1 VSQRDDAIVIVIRT
15 LESGEDRE
23 ITVSPELLR
32 VGELQWSP
40 DGGSFLV
47 IGRDEPPRDG
57 LFLIDARTGK
67 ASVLMRND
75 AEAGYMARVRWSPDG
90 EVVYF
95 QRHGGDGIFAY
106 DVADKRERRL
116 FEGQV
121 GAMDLSPDGQQ
132 LAFLS
137 VDLSATGASKPRR
150 VFLLSTVSGESKEI
164 YRWMSRGGYGSVAWA
179 ADGQRLIL
187 GRKDESRRTLPHEQP
202 ETELWSL
209 AVGGGEP
216 RKLGLRMPGLSKVS
230 AHPSGKRIALHTTEQ
245 TLEVW
250 AIENLLPELNAKR

>member
-1 VSQRDDAIVIVIRT
+1 
-15 LESGEDRE
+15 
-23 ITVSPELLR
+23 
-32 VGELQWSP
+32 
-40 DGGSFLV
+40 
-47 IGRDEPPRDG
+47 
-57 LFLIDARTGK
+57 
-67 ASVLMRND
+67 
-75 AEAGYMARVRWSPDG
+75 
-90 EVVYF
+90 
-95 QRHGGDGIFAY
+95 
-106 DVADKRERRL
+106 
-116 FEGQV
+116 
-121 GAMDLSPDGQQ
+121 MDLSPDGQQ

-164 YRWMSRGGYGSVAWA
+164 YRWMSRGGYSSVAWA

-187 GRKDESRRTLPHEQP
+187 GRKDESRRTLPHQQP

-209 AVGGGEP
+209 SVGGGEP
-216 RKLGLRMPGLSKVS
+216 WKLGLRMPGLSKVS